1 MKHEALKELK
11 AIIKLPDWNDVCRE
25 KTREEQLNAW
35 IDRWIVP
42 VEFSQD
48 VVDSKY
54 LTSEYN
60 DLIKLKLAQ
69 SMAEDIAETCVTYSV
84 QKKKISGAM
93 IALRR
98 KEKK

>member
-1 MKHEALKELK
+1 VKHDALKELK
-11 AIIKLPDWNDVCRE
+11 AIIKLPDWNEFCRE

-35 IDRWIVP
+35 IERWIAP

-60 DLIKLKLAQ
+60 DIIKIKLAQ
-69 SMAEDIAETCVTYSV
+69 SMAEDIAETCVSYST
-84 QKKKISGAM
+84 QKKKITGTMLAF
-93 IALRR
+93 RR
-98 KEKK
+98 KSK